1 MQLANYLNLPTVT
14 VNQLT
19 ALSAE
24 QNGSILNCSDAF
36 ANGTPD
42 LVRWTGSQWI
52 RVSDRG
58 IPGTGF
64 VGPTIV
70 QRNNL
75 SELVNTA
82 AEANIFS
89 YDLPAGTLDAERA
102 LHVKMVGDFLNNT
115 GVAATLNLRVSV
127 GGNLWADSSGNIPA
141 NASRRPWSMELIF
154 ANLGQANQNYLN
166 GTLMI
171 GQAGGATT
179 GVGDIASAG
188 FREVVFGSNGPL
200 SINTALPQTL
210 SIFAQ
215 LSSAFASLSFR
226 RYKAIATLL

>member
-1 MQLANYLNLPTVT
+1 MRLANYLNLPTVT

-36 ANGTPD
+36 ADGTPD
-42 LVRWTGSQWI
+42 LVYWTGSQWI

-64 VGPTIV
+64 VVPTIV
-70 QRNNL
+70 QRNNFG
-75 SELVNTA
+75 ELVNTA
-82 AEANIFS
+82 AETNIFV
-89 YDLPAGTLDAERA
+89 YPLPADILGTEQA

-115 GVAATLNLRVSV
+115 GANQNLTLRVSV
-127 GGNLWADSSGNIPA
+127 GGNLWADNSGNIATNA
-141 NASRRPWSMELIF
+141 NRRPWSMELLF
-154 ANLGQANQNYLN
+154 SNLGQTNQNYLN
-166 GTLMI
+166 GTLII

-179 GVGDIASAG
+179 GVGDMASAG
-188 FREVVFGSNGPL
+188 YREAVFGSNGL
-200 SINTALPQTL
+200 LTINTALPQTL

-215 LSSAFASLSFR
+215 LSSANANLSFR
-226 RYKAIATLL
+226 RYKAIATIV

>member
-1 MQLANYLNLPTVT
+1 MRLVNYLNLPTVT

-36 ANGTPD
+36 ADGTPD
-42 LVRWTGSQWI
+42 LVYWTGSQWI
-52 RVSDRG
+52 RVSDHG

-64 VGPTIV
+64 VVPTIV

-89 YDLPAGTLDAERA
+89 YNLPAGILESERA

-115 GVAATLNLRVSV
+115 GVTASLNLRVSV
-127 GGNLWADSSGNIPA
+127 GGNLWADNSGSIPA
-141 NASRRPWSMELIF
+141 NANRRPWSMELLF

-166 GTLMI
+166 GTLLI

-179 GVGDIASAG
+179 GVGDMASAG
-188 FREVVFGSNGPL
+188 YREVVFGSNGPL
-200 SINTALPQTL
+200 LINTALPQTL

-215 LSSAFASLSFR
+215 LSGANANLSLR
-226 RYKAIATLL
+226 RCKAIATLL